1 MLFDKR
7 NLLLLRP
14 SISWWPNTLCAVLIT
29 DWSCLPILSIGD
41 KSLLSQPRLSWMQQ
55 DVSDAQ
61 TSYLFIHSSISILL
75 LLYCGILILSQCDRL
90 MFVRLLFLFRSIGSG
105 SVGRVFPIR
114 FVCSEV
120 YLHCIHDSVSSLWFG
135 IVSWHPAALSL
146 KMPLAAPIHCH

>member
-41 KSLLSQPRLSWMQQ
+41 KSLLSQPRLSWMQH

-75 LLYCGILILSQCDRL
+75 LLYCGYLDSKSVRS
-90 MFVRLLFLFRSIGSG
+90 FVFWLLFLFRLI
-105 SVGRVFPIR
+105 VRVFPIPIR
-114 FVCSEV
+114 FVCSAV
-120 YLHCIHDSVSSLWFG
+120 YLHCIHDSVSSLWSG
-135 IVSWHPAALSL
+135 IVLWLPAALSV
-146 KMPLAAPIHCH
+146 KMPVAAPIHCH